1 MIQLVADLEVSKFP
15 LLTLMAIVHG
25 CFMVINL
32 IFVIELN
39 KVSKGSIW
47 SLFFV
52 LGGGFSWV
60 AIGAWLL
67 FSKDKIK

>member
-1 MIQLVADLEVSKFP
+1 MVELVASLEASKFP
-15 LLTLMAIVHG
+15 LLILLVIVHG

-39 KVSKGSIW
+39 KVSRGSI
-47 SLFFV
+47 SSIFFV

-60 AIGAWLL
+60 AIILWLL
-67 FSKDKIK
+67 FIKKN